1 MLFGQPVFA
10 RHYDDDDDDVRFSG
24 ADCLAA
30 TREQLCVGGPVCVEH
45 KTPEA
50 IKILLWHRFSCSSQ
64 SPSPRSSLSGEYNET
79 YLTPRNSIQP
89 YSCVPPWSVQQERR
103 RTSDSYKNKLT
114 VECEELC
121 AYVYT
126 SACVRVWRT
135 VCVIPFIVLIYAC
148 RTRTMIRVG
157 RPLWGNRTTK
167 VCRMHLEKG

>member
-1 MLFGQPVFA
+1 VLFGQPVFA
-10 RHYDDDDDDVRFSG
+10 RHYDDVRFSG

-30 TREQLCVGGPVCVEH
+30 TREQLYVGGPVCAGH

-79 YLTPRNSIQP
+79 CLTPRNSIQP

-126 SACVRVWRT
+126 SACA
-135 VCVIPFIVLIYAC
+135 CVKNCMCYSIHRL
-148 RTRTMIRVG
+148 
-157 RPLWGNRTTK
+157 
-167 VCRMHLEKG
+167 